1 MKRVIFLILML
12 VLITGCSTSSSQV
25 NPPIKSVD
33 NQITIKDFKFTP
45 ETLNVKLG
53 SAVTWVNE
61 DSMNHIIK
69 SDSFES
75 NNLATGQSYSYT
87 FDTAGSYEYYCS
99 LHPSMKGNI
108 IVE

>member
-12 VLITGCSTSSSQV
+12 ALITGCSTSSSQV

-45 ETLNVKLG
+45 ETLNVKVG
-53 SAVTWVNE
+53 TIINWVNE
-61 DSMNHIIK
+61 DSAPHIVK
-69 SDSFES
+69 FEGFES
-75 NNLATGQSYSYT
+75 QSLQTGESYSYT
-87 FDTAGSYEYYCS
+87 FDTAGTYAYHCS